1 MIAALAALGLILS
14 VPSQGAEISAVRRGN
29 LVVKVKVAGT
39 VVPDDIF
46 RLKSTIEGRVES
58 VMTSSYTWR
67 GADQT
72 LAFLA
77 HKELAAMIDSKGSQ
91 SQELMEDRWQR
102 VYRPTPIRC
111 PDTCFVLKVFAKARS
126 WVKPQAVLFEAA
138 AKLKMVARVRPEDAH
153 WVKDGQMLTFWSL
166 KDPKKTYQGRV
177 TRYILDVQGQKV
189 EPGGSFVLDMS
200 PSRYFDP
207 GTDWEGEIV
216 AAEKKDVLTVPTAAL
231 IQHGGAVYL
240 PVRVSTGITTASLTQ
255 ITSGAAERHEV
266 LVIDDEQL
274 KDAQRHKQTVDRAA
288 LERRREEL
296 EKNGQGRP
304 ADMEETRS
312 QRRQPSTLDERDYG
326 DDPYG
331 DL

>member
-1 MIAALAALGLILS
+1 MTWALAALSLAFAA
-14 VPSQGAEISAVRRGN
+14 PSSGAEVSAVRRGD
-29 LVVKVKVAGT
+29 LVVRVKVSGT

-46 RLKSTIEGRVES
+46 RLKSTIEGRIES
-58 VMTSSYTWR
+58 VNASSYTWR
-67 GADQT
+67 GADQI

-91 SQELMEDRWQR
+91 TQELLEDRWQR
-102 VYRPTPIRC
+102 VYRPTPLRC
-111 PDTCFVLKVFAKARS
+111 PDTCFVLKVYARAGA

-177 TRYILDVQGQKV
+177 NRYILDVQGEKV
-189 EPGGSFVLDMS
+189 EPGGTFTLDLG

-207 GTDWEGEIV
+207 GTEWEGEIV
-216 AAEKKDVLTVPTAAL
+216 AAERKDVLTVPTAAL
-231 IQHGGAVYL
+231 IRYGDGVYL
-240 PVRVSTGITTASLTQ
+240 PIRVSTGVTTATLTQ
-255 ITSGAAERHEV
+255 ITAGIGERHEL
-266 LVIDDEQL
+266 LVIDDAQL
-274 KDAQRHKQTVDRAA
+274 KDAERHRQAVDHAA

-296 EKNGQGRP
+296 YKNGTGAP
-304 ADMEETRS
+304 VDEEDAGPK
-312 QRRQPSTLDERDYG
+312 RRQPATVDEKDYG

-331 DL
+331 DP